1 MDNAASVS
9 SLRIAPRATRTLKSR
24 EWDFPFVISDRLYN
38 QSINLKKWSEI
49 PSPPFLHKVCLSL
62 KSLNLPKRQHYIF
75 RLLSEE
81 ELKTLLKRGCL
92 LDFTISQLYLDLA
105 RDGRDMGCGTAT
117 FYGDWKSCLAFG
129 SDRDDYEWDKA
140 N

>member
-1 MDNAASVS
+1 
-9 SLRIAPRATRTLKSR
+9 
-24 EWDFPFVISDRLYN
+24 
-38 QSINLKKWSEI
+38 
-49 PSPPFLHKVCLSL
+49 
-62 KSLNLPKRQHYIF
+62 
-75 RLLSEE
+75 
-81 ELKTLLKRGCL
+81 LKTLLKRGCL